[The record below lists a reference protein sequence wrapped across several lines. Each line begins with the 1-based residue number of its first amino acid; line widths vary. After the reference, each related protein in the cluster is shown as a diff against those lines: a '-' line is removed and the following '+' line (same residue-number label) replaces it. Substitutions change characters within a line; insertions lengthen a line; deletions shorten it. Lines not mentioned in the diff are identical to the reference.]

1 MDMNK
6 INTFI
11 LLTFLTLGIFG
22 CKSNEPSVEETAK
35 IRAISDQ
42 VSDMLLGKFKSRLI
56 GAVRES
62 GTAGAI
68 RVEISKE

>member
-42 VSDMLLGKFKSRLI
+42 VSDMLLGKFK
-56 GAVRES
+56 
-62 GTAGAI
+62 
-68 RVEISKE
+68 